1 VPHPTSHVRPRGTGV
16 LRLRRGSSPQVHLVR
31 FMTAPLVP
39 RALLAAS
46 VAVEVVGADPDA
58 RLFQEVR
65 ERMGLGYELGLGVEH
80 GRDWAVVVLSASA
93 ARADAERLR
102 DAIDRTFTRAA
113 DGFARAELARARKK
127 IRYRFARLAD
137 SRMDRAI
144 AHASR
149 EAAGHPT
156 LAASQQ
162 AMDALA
168 SNEVEHAWRSLMRAP
183 TLTAVLAG

>member
-1 VPHPTSHVRPRGTGV
+1 
-16 LRLRRGSSPQVHLVR
+16 
-31 FMTAPLVP
+31 MTAPLVP

-113 DGFARAELARARKK
+113 EGFTRAELARARKK

-168 SNEVEHAWRSLMRAP
+168 GGEVEHAWRSLMRAP
-183 TLTAVLAG
+183 TLTAVLSG

>member
-1 VPHPTSHVRPRGTGV
+1 
-16 LRLRRGSSPQVHLVR
+16 
-31 FMTAPLVP
+31 MTAPLVP

-65 ERMGLGYELGLGVEH
+65 ERMGLGYELGLGIEH

-93 ARADAERLR
+93 ARADADRLR
-102 DAIDRTFTRAA
+102 DAVDRTFAHAA
-113 DGFARAELARARKK
+113 NGFTRAELARARKK

-144 AHASR
+144 SHASR

-162 AMDALA
+162 AMDALGA
-168 SNEVEHAWRSLMRAP
+168 AEVEGAWRALLHAP
-183 TLTAVLAG
+183 TLTAVLSG